1 MMHHDRAALAEAIE
15 KHKAAVAHHERVA
28 GALERAQEAAREASR
43 QISTAEAL
51 LAEAKTE
58 EPKSYVAALLGDQ
71 TDGTAT
77 DLIAAAEDRLAAAR
91 RKQGLAEQAEAL
103 LRDEIVSTETRV
115 TLARSDRG
123 AAIGVFLR
131 ASPAVARLATE
142 WHAAK
147 CRVAALAAVL
157 TQLRRLDALPPEL
170 RHWDAIN
177 NEYPADAATVA
188 AWTEA
193 LAALEAD
200 PAAPL
205 PGDDR
210 AGRTRAAA
218 A

>member
-1 MMHHDRAALAEAIE
+1 MHHDHTALAEAIE
-15 KHKAAVAHHERVA
+15 KHKAAVAHHGRVA
-28 GALERAQEAAREASR
+28 GALERAQEAAREAR
-43 QISTAEAL
+43 REITTAEAL
-51 LAEAKTE
+51 LAEAKAE
-58 EPKSYVAALLGDQ
+58 EPRGYVAALLGDQ

-103 LRDEIVSTETRV
+103 LRKEMVSAETRA
-115 TLARSDRG
+115 TLARGDRA

-131 ASPAVARLATE
+131 ASPAVARLAAE
-142 WHAAK
+142 WRDAK
-147 CRVAALAAVL
+147 SRVAALTAVL

-177 NEYPADAATVA
+177 NEYPADPAIVA

-205 PGDDR
+205 PGDDAARR
-210 AGRTRAAA
+210 AKAA
-218 A
+218 